1 MGSWDVIA
9 LGVSAAIGMS
19 IFSVVAPATAV
30 SGPGMLAALAIA
42 AVPMIVF
49 VVVYAF
55 IGSAIPRS
63 GSSYDWPAFF
73 VHPYLGLIATWLRIV
88 GNAGSLQLMAV
99 VFVGYL
105 SSVVAV
111 PAGPTMVLVLAVFYV
126 INLVGISTVGKVT
139 RALVLLKIVVL
150 GTFVIVG
157 LSHVESGRFFPFL
170 PHGGWAILAAVPLL
184 VGLYTGIES
193 AAEVGEEIRNSRA
206 VIGKGLAIATGIG
219 MLVYFGTSFVTI
231 GVLGPAAVGSSHAPL
246 QQAGSSFLG
255 AWMLPLLLITAL
267 ASIGAAMN
275 ATILIFSRFLFA
287 MGRDGAL
294 PASLGRIHPRWGT
307 PYVATTV
314 VFILGL
320 LALLLPD
327 DLIFL
332 FLAANIPT
340 MLKYFSNC
348 WSALRLVDRHPALH
362 AAATIPMTRH
372 SVRAW
377 SLVGMACAI
386 GIILAGLGADWR
398 PYAILLAWGA
408 VGSVYWFSHARHT
421 SRWMRD
427 RAATAA
433 PVISKR

>member
-1 MGSWDVIA
+1 
-9 LGVSAAIGMS
+9 MS
-19 IFSVVAPATAV
+19 
-30 SGPGMLAALAIA
+30 
-42 AVPMIVF
+42 
-49 VVVYAF
+49 
-55 IGSAIPRS
+55 
-63 GSSYDWPAFF
+63 
-73 VHPYLGLIATWLRIV
+73 
-88 GNAGSLQLMAV
+88 
-99 VFVGYL
+99 
-105 SSVVAV
+105 
-111 PAGPTMVLVLAVFYV
+111 
-126 INLVGISTVGKVT
+126 
-139 RALVLLKIVVL
+139 
-150 GTFVIVG
+150 
-157 LSHVESGRFFPFL
+157 
-170 PHGGWAILAAVPLL
+170 
-184 VGLYTGIES
+184 
-193 AAEVGEEIRNSRA
+193 
-206 VIGKGLAIATGIG
+206 
-219 MLVYFGTSFVTI
+219 
-231 GVLGPAAVGSSHAPL
+231 
-246 QQAGSSFLG
+246 
-255 AWMLPLLLITAL
+255 PLLLITAL

-314 VFILGL
+314 VFVLGL

-362 AAATIPMTRH
+362 AAAKFPMTRR

-377 SLVGMACAI
+377 SLVGMACAA

-408 VGSVYWFSHARHT
+408 VGSVYWFSYARQI

-427 RAATAA
+427 RTATAA